1 MFLPIFTVCILIEV
15 SKGDTNGMGL
25 ATWNRFSLEQERKRT
40 EEAAKY
46 EIVPRIDWTG
56 GKLPYKALTTASARN
71 VVGYGSIL
79 YSRGKETKRL
89 AVGKSKSA
97 INMPVAILV
106 NESDRTD
113 TRMEREVLTKKR
125 KNMKR
130 SRVADNERTETV
142 GNAKETAIIPKNK
155 NSGRKKTE
163 KAVRSAN
170 MLATRKPLG
179 VTDEVKIRLCSYSN
193 TTYPLKL
200 EMRVIATTPEIKADR
215 ESRWTIRFIPSLTRL
230 ATAIDMPML
239 PGVMPNM

>member
-1 MFLPIFTVCILIEV
+1 
-15 SKGDTNGMGL
+15 
-25 ATWNRFSLEQERKRT
+25 
-40 EEAAKY
+40 
-46 EIVPRIDWTG
+46 
-56 GKLPYKALTTASARN
+56 
-71 VVGYGSIL
+71 
-79 YSRGKETKRL
+79 
-89 AVGKSKSA
+89 
-97 INMPVAILV
+97 MPVAILV

-113 TRMEREVLTKKR
+113 TRIEREVLTKKR